1 MLGNAAYAELTYSED
16 PPIFPDVLVQLPS
29 PNQFVASVG
38 NVVVNQVLLPSVSAT
53 ITLSSSFGV
62 NQFVLNGVTATISL
76 GTVTVQELNISGVQA
91 TGQVGNVFI
100 WGPIIDLGNTTWTEI
115 DPDRDTS
122 YTNLTPDN
130 STTWINVGGMT

>member
-1 MLGNAAYAELTYSED
+1 MLGNAAYAELTYSEV
-16 PPIFPDVLVQLPS
+16 PPIFPDVVVQAS
-29 PNQFVASVG
+29 TPNQIVTSVG

-62 NQFVLNGVTATISL
+62 NQFILNGVTATVSI
-76 GTVTVQELNISGVQA
+76 GTVSVQELNISGVKA
-91 TGQVGNVFI
+91 TARVGDVFI
-100 WGPIIDLGNTTWTEI
+100 WGPIIDLGNTIWTDI